1 MKKKAYDAIIVG
13 TGVAGLFAALQLPE
27 QVSILLV
34 TKDEIEN
41 CDSYL
46 AQGGICVQLD
56 DGDFAPYFEDT
67 MRAGRYENRRE
78 SVQIMIESSR
88 GIIKKLIDYGVDFDK
103 NPDGTLSFTREGA
116 HSAYR
121 ILHHQDVTGKAIMT
135 ALIAQVKKR
144 KNIRIETFTTMT
156 DLLIDAE
163 GCHGIAARKQTGEM
177 CLYYSKA
184 VVLATGGL
192 GGLFLNSTN
201 FPHITGDGFAIAK
214 KHGIRLENISYIQM
228 HPTVLYSKKK
238 GRRFL
243 ISESVRGE
251 GALLLNEKGERFVDE
266 LLPRDVVTLAIREE
280 MEKSGTDYVYI
291 DMTRIPKEEI
301 LNHFP
306 NIYER
311 CMEEGY
317 DVTKE
322 KVPVVPAQHYLM
334 GGIHTGTSGE
344 TSVPHLYAVGE
355 TACNGVH
362 GANRLASNSL
372 LESLVFA
379 ARADERITEVD
390 LADEISFIPVDEAF
404 YTLLEKD
411 EKMEQLEREYRILAL
426 SEIRAQS
433 PEFYDKWCRNR
444 VVEELDY

>member
-1 MKKKAYDAIIVG
+1 MKKKSYDAIIVG
-13 TGVAGLFAALQLPE
+13 TGVAGLYAALQLPK
-27 QVSILLV
+27 QVQVLII

-46 AQGGICVQLD
+46 AQGGICVQLSD
-56 DGDFAPYFEDT
+56 EDFEPYFEDT
-67 MRAGRYENRRE
+67 MRAGRYENREE
-78 SVQIMIESSR
+78 SVRIMIESSR
-88 GIIKKLIDYGVDFDK
+88 GIIQNLMDYGVDFDR
-103 NPDGTLSFTREGA
+103 NPDGTLSYTREGA

-135 ALIAQVKKR
+135 TLIDQVKKCE
-144 KNIRIETFTTMT
+144 NIQIETFTTMV
-156 DLLIDAE
+156 DLLMDEE
-163 GCHGIAARKQTGEM
+163 GCHGIAARRQDGQM
-177 CLYYSKA
+177 FLYYSKA

-192 GGLFLNSTN
+192 GGLFINSTN
-201 FPHITGDGFAIAK
+201 FPHITGDSFAIAK
-214 KHGIRLENISYIQM
+214 KHGILLENIPYIQI

-251 GALLLNEKGERFVDE
+251 GACLLNEKGERFVDE
-266 LLPRDVVTLAIREE
+266 LLPRDVVTDAIRSE
-280 MEKSGTDYVYI
+280 MEKSGTDHVYI
-291 DMTRIPKEEI
+291 DMTKIPKEEI
-301 LNHFP
+301 LSHFP

-322 KVPVVPAQHYLM
+322 KAPVVPAQHYLM

-379 ARADERITEVD
+379 SRADKRIVQDD
-390 LADEISFIPVDEAF
+390 LKKDICEIPVDEAF
-404 YTLLEKD
+404 YASLQAEEEMEKLEK
-411 EKMEQLEREYRILAL
+411 EYRILVL
-426 SEIRAQS
+426 SEIRSQS
-433 PEFYDKWCRNR
+433 PEFYDKWCKHR
-444 VVEELDY
+444 VKEELEP

>member
-1 MKKKAYDAIIVG
+1 MKKKSYDAIIVG
-13 TGVAGLFAALQLPE
+13 TGVAGLYAALQLPK
-27 QVSILLV
+27 QVQVLMI

-46 AQGGICVQLD
+46 AQGGICVQLSD
-56 DGDFAPYFEDT
+56 EDFEPYFQDT
-67 MRAGRYENRRE
+67 MRAGRYENREE
-78 SVQIMIESSR
+78 SVRIMIESSR
-88 GIIKKLIDYGVDFDK
+88 GIIKQLMDYGVDFDR
-103 NPDGTLSFTREGA
+103 NPDGTLSYTREGA

-135 ALIAQVKKR
+135 TLIDQVKTR
-144 KNIRIETFTTMT
+144 ENIQIETFTTMV
-156 DLLIDAE
+156 DLLMDEE
-163 GCHGIAARKQTGEM
+163 GCHGVAARRQDGQM

-201 FPHITGDGFAIAK
+201 FPHITGDSFAIAK
-214 KHGIRLENISYIQM
+214 KHGIELEHIPYIQI

-238 GRRFL
+238 GRKFL

-251 GALLLNEKGERFVDE
+251 GAYLLNKKGERFVDE
-266 LLPRDVVTLAIREE
+266 LLPRDVVTDAIREE
-280 MEKSGTDYVYI
+280 MEKSGTDHVYI

-301 LNHFP
+301 LSHFP

-322 KVPVVPAQHYLM
+322 KAPVVPAQHYLM

-379 ARADERITEVD
+379 SRADKRMQQED
-390 LADEISFIPVDEAF
+390 LDKEICETVVDEGF
-404 YTLLEKD
+404 YESLAAQEEMEKLEK
-411 EKMEQLEREYRILAL
+411 EYRILVL
-426 SEIRAQS
+426 SEIREQS
-433 PEFYDKWCRNR
+433 PEFYDKWCKHR
-444 VVEELDY
+444 VKEELEQ